1 MLKVNYFRYQRCKR
15 LKNCHHNHLWLQA
28 VQHQRLNQAKLEFN
42 RALHLFP
49 QKKSNWQPKVTT
61 CSAITGEGISA
72 IWETILS
79 YMKTTQSNQYF
90 FEKRAAQNQ
99 YWMLETINE
108 YLKNHFYNHPE
119 IVPLLEKNKEA
130 VANNALSPFAAAQ
143 DILDTYFKK

>member
-1 MLKVNYFRYQRCKR
+1 M
-15 LKNCHHNHLWLQA
+15 
-28 VQHQRLNQAKLEFN
+28 
-42 RALHLFP
+42 
-49 QKKSNWQPKVTT
+49 
-61 CSAITGEGISA
+61 
-72 IWETILS
+72 S
-79 YMKTTQSNQYF
+79 YIATTQANQYF

-130 VANNALSPFAAAQ
+130 VAQNALSPFAAAQ